1 MVKYQSTRGKEKFV
15 LSHEAIIEGLAKDGG
30 LYTPR
35 FLDKKLNPEQL
46 LNDTYQEVA
55 KKILEVFLEDYS
67 SEELKECIE
76 KAYDIKFDTKDIV
89 PVKKI
94 KDGYLMELWHGPTCA
109 FKDIALTLLPY
120 LLITSYKK

>member
-35 FLDKKLNPEQL
+35 FLDKKLNPKQL

-55 KKILEVFLEDYS
+55 KKILEIFLEDYS

-76 KAYDIKFDTKDIV
+76 KAYDTKFDTKDIV
-89 PVKKI
+89 PVKK
-94 KDGYLMELWHGPTCA
+94 KRRVFDGALAWANMCLQGYC
-109 FKDIALTLLPY
+109 FNFIA
-120 LLITSYKK
+120 IFINNFI

>member
-1 MVKYQSTRGKEKFV
+1 MVKYQSTRGKEKYV

-46 LNDTYQEVA
+46 LKDTYQEVA
-55 KKILEVFLEDYS
+55 EKILEVFLEDYS

-76 KAYDIKFDTKDIV
+76 KAYDTKFDTKDIV

-120 LLITSYKK
+120 LLTT

>member
-35 FLDKKLNPEQL
+35 FLDKKLNPKQL

-55 KKILEVFLEDYS
+55 KKILEIFLEDYS

-76 KAYDIKFDTKDIV
+76 KAYDTKFDTKDIV

-120 LLITSYKK
+120 